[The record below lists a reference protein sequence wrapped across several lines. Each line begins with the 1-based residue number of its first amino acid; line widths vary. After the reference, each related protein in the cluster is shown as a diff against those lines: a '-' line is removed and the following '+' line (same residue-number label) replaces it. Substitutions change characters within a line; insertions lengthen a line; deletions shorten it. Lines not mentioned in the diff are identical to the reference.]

1 MRNRFLAGVIA
12 GVAATGGLLVVA
24 PGAMASGS
32 QAATKVGHR
41 WHDISPQP
49 GSKASAEPLSKVFC
63 FASGQCLAVGN
74 RGNAS
79 ISRFWTGTRWLG
91 KYTRLPNQAAAA
103 SCATASS
110 CMAVGQVEVGHELLA
125 AAEHWNGT
133 SWSVQ
138 QIALPSDATFAFMD
152 GVSCPAANSCIAV
165 GGYLAG
171 KQPFIPIAES
181 WDGKRWAMAVIPGPP
196 RKTFASFAALS
207 CPSARSCVGV
217 GMYQRGAFGE
227 AWNGVRWTAHLIPQ
241 PGQATAEPIAVSC
254 TSATACLAVGQTND
268 GAAFAA
274 HWNGK
279 KWGEMPPITPK
290 AGVLDTSLSGVSC
303 ATATDCE
310 AVGDFAGMPANA
322 VSGLAELW
330 NGKKWLVQ
338 HTAGFNG
345 GALGGVSC
353 LSPVN
358 CIAVGVRESSSSVP
372 SLLAFRYS

>member
-1 MRNRFLAGVIA
+1 MRNRFLSGAVA
-12 GVAATGGLLVVA
+12 GVATAAGLLAIA
-24 PGAMASGS
+24 PGAVASGP
-32 QAATKVGHR
+32 QAATKVVHR

-49 GSKASAEPLSKVFC
+49 GSKASAEPLSSVFC
-63 FASGQCLAVGN
+63 FASGKCLAVGN

-79 ISRFWTGTRWLG
+79 ISRFWTGTRWSPR
-91 KYTRLPNQAAAA
+91 YRRLPDQAAAA

-110 CMAVGQVEVGHELLA
+110 CMAVGQVIVGQELLA

-138 QIALPSDATFAFMD
+138 PIVLPADATFAFMD

-181 WDGKRWAMAVIPGPP
+181 WNGKRWAMQVIPGPP

-207 CPSARSCVGV
+207 CPSVRSCVAV

-227 AWNGVRWTAHLIPQ
+227 TWNGVRWHARLIPQ
-241 PGQATAEPIAVSC
+241 PGQATAEPNAVSC
-254 TSATACLAVGQTND
+254 TSATSCLTVGGSND

-274 HWNGK
+274 HWNGR
-279 KWGEMPPITPK
+279 KWGEVPPITPK
-290 AGVLDTSLSGVSC
+290 AGSLDTELRGVSC
-303 ATATDCE
+303 ASATDCE
-310 AVGDFAGMPANA
+310 AVGHTADAEG
-322 VSGLAELW
+322 VLAELW
-330 NGKKWLVQ
+330 NGKKWFVQ

-345 GALGGVSC
+345 GGLGGVSC
-353 LSPVN
+353 LTSVN
-358 CIAVGVRESSSSVP
+358 CIAVGGREGNDTDP
-372 SLLAFRYS
+372 SLVAFRYS